1 MTLTKT
7 TVLDRVDVNEEQG
20 EGYEDSL
27 VDCGKDDTNIPVEQ
41 ERALFREDVPARRN
55 HVDVRQVFVLK
66 LLTV

>member
-27 VDCGKDDTNIPVEQ
+27 VDCGKDDANVPVEQ
-41 ERALFREDVPARRN
+41 ERALFR
-55 HVDVRQVFVLK
+55 
-66 LLTV
+66 